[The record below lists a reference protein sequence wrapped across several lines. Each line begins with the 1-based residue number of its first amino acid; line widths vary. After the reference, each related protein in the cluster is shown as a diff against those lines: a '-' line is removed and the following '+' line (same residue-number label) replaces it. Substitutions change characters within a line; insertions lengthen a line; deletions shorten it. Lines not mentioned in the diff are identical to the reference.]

1 MNHHPG
7 LNSICLTAFEIIAH
21 ASIKLRGFRGA
32 ATRPPERLWCGH
44 NGFSMRAAFVSIA
57 LTLAT
62 RALAHDIITTK
73 ITFDR
78 EIIRI
83 VEARCA
89 SCHRPNAKAFSL
101 MTYQDARP
109 WAVAIKE
116 EILSRRMP
124 PWGAVKGFGEF
135 RDEQGLT
142 PEQME
147 LITDWVEGGAPE
159 GEAKDLP
166 KTPKWGMLTK
176 SHEVQIGIAS
186 GEYTLKRDTTL
197 GGLLPLSIP
206 PKASIRIV
214 ACLPDGSMEPLLWL
228 ETYKPEFGHPFYLRN
243 ALKLPAGTV
252 IRGIPTTARLA
263 LLAP

>member
-1 MNHHPG
+1 M
-7 LNSICLTAFEIIAH
+7 CLTAFEIIAH
-21 ASIKLRGFRGA
+21 VSIKDGDFLCRLTLRGSSRYRGGQMA
-32 ATRPPERLWCGH
+32 WRL
-44 NGFSMRAAFVSIA
+44 ASIA
-57 LTLAT
+57 LVFA
-62 RALAHDIITTK
+62 APAFSHDIITTK

-78 EIIRI
+78 EIIRVI
-83 VEARCA
+83 HARCA
-89 SCHRPNAKAFSL
+89 SCHRPGAKAFSL

-116 EILSRRMP
+116 EVLSRRMP

-135 RDEQGLT
+135 REEQGLT
-142 PEQME
+142 PEQIE

-166 KTPKWGMLTK
+166 KPPKWTLSSK
-176 SHEVQIGIAS
+176 SHEIQIGVAS
-186 GEYTLKRDTTL
+186 GEYKLKRDTAL
-197 GGLLPLSIP
+197 GGLLPLSVP

-228 ETYKPEFGHPFYLRN
+228 ETYKPDFGHAFYFRN
-243 ALKLPAGTV
+243 PLKLPAGTV
-252 IRGIPTTARLA
+252 IRGIPETAKIA

>member
-1 MNHHPG
+1 
-7 LNSICLTAFEIIAH
+7 
-21 ASIKLRGFRGA
+21 
-32 ATRPPERLWCGH
+32 
-44 NGFSMRAAFVSIA
+44 MRSLFASIA
-57 LTLAT
+57 LTLAVPVFP
-62 RALAHDIITTK
+62 HDIITTK

-78 EIIRI
+78 EIVRI
-83 VEARCA
+83 VYARCA
-89 SCHRPNAKAFSL
+89 SCHRPGAKAFSL

-159 GEAKDLP
+159 GEEKDLP
-166 KTPKWGMLTK
+166 KTPKWTLPAK
-176 SHEVQIGIAS
+176 AREIQIGIAS
-186 GEYTLKRDTTL
+186 GEYKLKRDTAL
-197 GGLLPLSIP
+197 GGLLPLSVP
-206 PKASIRIV
+206 PKASFRIV
-214 ACLPDGSMEPLLWL
+214 ADLPDGSIEPLLWL
-228 ETYKPEFGHPFYLRN
+228 ETYKPEFGHAFYFRS
-243 ALKLPAGTV
+243 ARKLPAGTV
-252 IRGIPTTARLA
+252 IRGIPTTAKLA